1 MAVRMAAGI
10 PSKLLTY
17 AGRAVSHHLHSAE
30 TTYVGYTCSS
40 IMVDEFQHVE
50 CDRLNLLLIG
60 STGNGKSSLG
70 NFLLKCTCTK
80 GASDAAAAA
89 DDDDDEDEDDEN
101 SRSESGEEF
110 FKEIFRT
117 ARSNMPE
124 TTRVQV
130 EHNLEGSPQ
139 LAVMDTPGL
148 NESAERDLSHM
159 IEIITEVKNLGSITA
174 CILCV
179 KFDSKIDAQY
189 RATIAYYRK
198 LLPTL
203 FERNVVIVLT
213 NFLMDEYSERRRR
226 RQKVNIDAIVKN
238 TQREVKEIGDLRFEP
253 QVFLIDS
260 LPMSNMEQSKSEKHR
275 ASMLDYI
282 QKSLDPITIEDMTV
296 AKTIAL
302 QLRDEKEI
310 SSIDG
315 EIHGYNMR
323 LQEANEAAAG
333 VLEKI
338 ERKQKKVS
346 SLKGK
351 IQRLKAELKEKDSEA
366 MMTTK
371 TWTVEDSWKWFQSQT
386 KSFEVS
392 SAWPVV
398 KHTKWD
404 NGHLKWKDFQL
415 NKEKGEARGKVEGQ
429 WFRGLYANLTLLS
442 QKRVVYKGEIKNIK
456 DELTSS
462 EEELTRKTKRLA
474 DHEAKHIKHKREID
488 LLNQYIQT
496 RNARKEQLM
505 VDPITIDEAHKRL
518 EELRS

>member
-1 MAVRMAAGI
+1 MAARMAAGI

-17 AGRAVSHHLHSAE
+17 AGRAVYHHLHSAE

-80 GASDAAAAA
+80 GASDAAAA

-148 NESAERDLSHM
+148 NESAERDLPHM

-174 CILCV
+174 CLLCV

-189 RATIAYYRK
+189 RATIAYYKK

-213 NFLMDEYSERRRR
+213 NFLMDEHSEMR
-226 RQKVNIDAIVKN
+226 RQKQKVDIGAIVEN
-238 TQREVKEIGDLRFEP
+238 TRHEVTDIGALKFEP

-260 LPMSNMEQSKSEKHR
+260 LPVTNMEHSKSEKDR
-275 ASMLDYI
+275 TSILDYI
-282 QKSLDPITIEDMTV
+282 QKSLNPITTEDIMV

-302 QLRDEKEI
+302 KLQDEKEI
-310 SSIDG
+310 SRLDG
-315 EIHGYNMR
+315 EIHGYNKC

-338 ERKQKKVS
+338 ECKQKEVS
-346 SLKGK
+346 RFKGK
-351 IQRLKAELKEKDSEA
+351 ILQVEAELKDKDSEA
-366 MMTTK
+366 KITTK
-371 TWTVEDSWKWFQSQT
+371 TWSINDSWRWFQWQA

-398 KHTKWD
+398 SCTKWD
-404 NGHLKWKDFQL
+404 NGHLEWKDFQL
-415 NKEKGEARGKVEGQ
+415 DEEKGEARGKVEGQ

-442 QKRVVYKGEIKNIK
+442 QKRVVYKGEIKNLK
-456 DELTSS
+456 DELTFS